1 MKAAA
6 NVKNMTEAE
15 YIAFEEKAQD
25 RHEMINGKLYTM
37 AGASRKHNLICQLLT
52 MALLRLLKGQNFLA
66 FQENM
71 KVQITN
77 EKDYAYPDVVV
88 TFDEEDISSPNNE
101 YIFRKPIF
109 IVEVLSPSTRVYD
122 KTDKF
127 IQYRKIESLKYYLLV
142 DSEKV
147 FVECMAKNTEGVWE
161 SEIYTQITEKVILS
175 ALNIEIPLSDIY
187 PQ

>member
-1 MKAAA
+1 MRAAV
-6 NVKNMTEAE
+6 NVQNMTEAE
-15 YIAFEEKAQD
+15 YIAFEEKAIE

-37 AGASRKHNLICQLLT
+37 AGASRTHNLICQLIT

-88 TFDEEDISSPNNE
+88 TLDEEDITSPANE

-122 KTDKF
+122 RTDKF

-147 FVECMAKNTEGVWE
+147 FVECMSKNKDDEWI
-161 SEIYTQITEKVILS
+161 SEIYTQITDTVVFSELK
-175 ALNIEIPLSDIY
+175 IEIPLTDIY